1 VKLLAFITGTF
12 MLLGTCVLAA
22 LRHRLGGM
30 LEGWGRDSVERWSP
44 SPALP
49 SSSTK

>member
-1 VKLLAFITGTF
+1 VKLLAVITGTC
-12 MLLGTCVLAA
+12 MVLGTCALAA

-30 LEGWGRDSVERWSP
+30 LEGWGREAVDRW

-49 SSSTK
+49 SSSAK